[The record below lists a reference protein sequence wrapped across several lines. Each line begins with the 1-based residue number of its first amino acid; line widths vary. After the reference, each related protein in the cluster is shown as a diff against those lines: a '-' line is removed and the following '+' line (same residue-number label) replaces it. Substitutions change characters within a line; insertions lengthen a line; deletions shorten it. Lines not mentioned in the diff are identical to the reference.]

1 MFQWWCRSTTKDF
14 HFLHPRKIVG
24 LSFLVYYPLW
34 GYQFRSVWIL
44 TLWLMSDHSPKM
56 MISRGQI
63 LLRWPCRDA
72 IWTVKVKVKVG
83 ITLYDMLS
91 YKTKQILSILI
102 NESTST
108 FHADKI
114 DRTYIHGVG
123 QERLPSGLT
132 MDPHFN
138 RKFVDPVVFPSQLWL
153 IRRYL
158 KIHCAHPMTHIAGDH
173 RSSGED
179 FPYLSS
185 HNGSVE
191 REPMESIASKGN
203 VPGLATFYFP
213 LNHDYWR
220 KHYIFQC
227 SWTSPSSKRS
237 IGVFGLE
244 TTSNSWSN
252 LQTSRSLKRGSS
264 KINGFDSLISV
275 SFLWPTKKGLW
286 SWKWCAAPG
295 GSRPHG
301 RCLRRKSFKWFR
313 FDAKKAAFW
322 NFDVL
327 HDVHIDLIYV
337 HSNVSESNAWLMYLW
352 RVVWKRLFLKRSE
365 ALRPEW
371 L

>member
-1 MFQWWCRSTTKDF
+1 
-14 HFLHPRKIVG
+14 
-24 LSFLVYYPLW
+24 
-34 GYQFRSVWIL
+34 
-44 TLWLMSDHSPKM
+44 
-56 MISRGQI
+56 
-63 LLRWPCRDA
+63 
-72 IWTVKVKVKVG
+72 
-83 ITLYDMLS
+83 
-91 YKTKQILSILI
+91 
-102 NESTST
+102 
-108 FHADKI
+108 
-114 DRTYIHGVG
+114 
-123 QERLPSGLT
+123 
-132 MDPHFN
+132 
-138 RKFVDPVVFPSQLWL
+138 
-153 IRRYL
+153 
-158 KIHCAHPMTHIAGDH
+158 MTHIAGDH
-173 RSSGED
+173 RSGED

-185 HNGSVE
+185 HGSVE
-191 REPMESIASKGN
+191 REWNLLLKETF
-203 VPGLATFYFP
+203 LA
-213 LNHDYWR
+213 W
-220 KHYIFQC
+220 
-227 SWTSPSSKRS
+227 RS
-237 IGVFGLE
+237 IFHWTMIGGSIIFFNVEHHRHPNVQLVFLGWKPPQIPE
-244 TTSNSWSN
+244 AIYKHPEV
-252 LQTSRSLKRGSS
+252 LKRGSS